1 MTEAESPDRA
11 ALRASSHTEWGAGVI
26 RRHHQRKQLDREAQ
40 HLAPGA
46 SEEAAIGRRVFAEG
60 RGPVLTD
67 LDGNQYLDFA
77 AGTLTQSLGHTHP
90 EVVEAL
96 TTQARRLWNVHD
108 SATPDRAELLD
119 LLARLLPD
127 HLDTYALFSTG
138 AEVVEAALRVVQATA
153 PPGRNRIGALRH
165 GFHGKTMGARM
176 LVQWDVGHQAFAGN
190 SILGYSPYCY
200 RCPLD
205 MEYPSCGVRC
215 ASLVRKHIA
224 DKPNV
229 SALVFEPVLGA
240 AGVIVPPPG
249 YWKQI
254 SDACRS
260 QGVLLVADEV
270 LTGGGR
276 TGAFLAS
283 ERLGIEPDVAAL
295 SKGTANG
302 FPFAVLA
309 GRSAVL
315 HDPAAAR
322 PGAYAS
328 TYASNPLGIAAARA
342 TLEVIERDQLVERVR
357 VLGELLD
364 ARLNAL
370 HARFEN
376 LGDVRGL
383 GLLYGLEF
391 VTDRSSRR
399 PAPEIARAV
408 YATAL
413 DLGLRVAL
421 GGHILRLAPPFTIDE
436 ALLDEGVKLLEKAI
450 EQVVA

>member
-1 MTEAESPDRA
+1 MRQQDRQRA
-11 ALRASSHTEWGAGVI
+11 QLR
-26 RRHHQRKQLDREAQ
+26 REDP

-46 SEEAAIGRRVFAEG
+46 SEEAAVGRRVFAEG

-96 TTQARRLWNVHD
+96 TAQAGRLWNVHD
-108 SATPDRAELLD
+108 AATPNRGQLLD
-119 LLARLLPD
+119 TLARLLPE

-176 LVQWDVGHQAFAGN
+176 LVHWDIGHQAFAGN
-190 SILGYSPYCY
+190 SVLGYAPYCY
-200 RCPLD
+200 RCPLGL
-205 MEYPSCGVRC
+205 ERPTCGVRC
-215 ASLVRKHIA
+215 ASLVRRHIA
-224 DKPNV
+224 EKPNT

-249 YWKQI
+249 YWEQI
-254 SDACRS
+254 SEAAREN
-260 QGVLLVADEV
+260 GVLLVADEV

-283 ERLGIEPDVAAL
+283 ELIGVEPDLVAM
-295 SKGTANG
+295 SKGLANG

-309 GRSAVL
+309 GRHDLL
-315 HDPAAAR
+315 HDPAAAT

-342 TLEVIERDQLVERVR
+342 TLEVIERDRLLEQVAR
-357 VLGELLD
+357 LGELLGD
-364 ARLNAL
+364 RLGAL
-370 HARFEN
+370 HERFEN
-376 LGDVRGL
+376 LGEVRGL
-383 GLLYGLEF
+383 GLLWGLEF
-391 VTDRSSRR
+391 VTDRASRTPS
-399 PAPEIARAV
+399 PALARAV
-408 YATAL
+408 YAAAL

-421 GGHILRLAPPFTIDE
+421 GGHVLRLAPPFTIDE
-436 ALLDEGVKLLEKAI
+436 ALLDEGVGLLAKAI
-450 EQVVA
+450 EQAVAA